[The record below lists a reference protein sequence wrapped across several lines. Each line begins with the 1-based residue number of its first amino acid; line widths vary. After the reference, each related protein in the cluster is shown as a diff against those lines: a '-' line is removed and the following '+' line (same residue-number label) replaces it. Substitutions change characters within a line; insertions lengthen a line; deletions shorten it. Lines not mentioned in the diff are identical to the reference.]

1 VRIVLLGPPG
11 AGKGT
16 QARRLEEHL
25 GLPIIATGDIFRE
38 HVSQDS
44 ELGREARSYM
54 DNGELVPDDIVV
66 RMVLDRLSQPDALNG
81 FILDG
86 FPRTVPQAQALENAL
101 AEEGRP
107 LSAALKFNID
117 DEVAVKRLA
126 NRWTC
131 SNCRRI
137 YNAEFKPP
145 RSPGECD
152 VCGGVLIRRDDDD
165 EVTVRRR
172 LDIYRKE
179 TEPLEFYFWERGL
192 LREIDAEGSADDVE
206 ARTAEEISDLAEP
219 SS

>member
-1 VRIVLLGPPG
+1 MDR
-11 AGKGT
+11 
-16 QARRLEEHL
+16 
-25 GLPIIATGDIFRE
+25 GD
-38 HVSQDS
+38 
-44 ELGREARSYM
+44 
-54 DNGELVPDDIVV
+54 LVPDEVIIGVIAERVESDEAA
-66 RMVLDRLSQPDALNG
+66 DG

-86 FPRTVPQAQALENAL
+86 FPRTVPQAQALENSL

-145 RSPGECD
+145 RTPGECD

-206 ARTAEEISDLAEP
+206 ARTAEEISDLKEP

>member
-1 VRIVLLGPPG
+1 MRIVLLGPPG

-38 HVSQDS
+38 HVWQDS

-66 RMVLDRLSQPDALNG
+66 RMVLDRLSQPDAVNG

-137 YNAEFKPP
+137 YNAEFKRP
-145 RSPGECD
+145 RTPGECD

-192 LREIDAEGSADDVE
+192 LREIDAEGSADEVE

>member
-1 VRIVLLGPPG
+1 MRIVLLGPPG

-145 RSPGECD
+145 RSPWECD

>member
-1 VRIVLLGPPG
+1 MRIVLLGPPG

-66 RMVLDRLSQPDALNG
+66 RMVLDRLSQPDAVNG

-137 YNAEFKPP
+137 YNAEFKRP
-145 RSPGECD
+145 RTPGECD

>member
-1 VRIVLLGPPG
+1 MRIVLLGPPG

-145 RSPGECD
+145 RTQGECD

-172 LDIYRKE
+172 LDVYRKE

-206 ARTAEEISDLAEP
+206 ERTREEISDLAEP

>member
-16 QARRLEEHL
+16 QARRLEERL

-137 YNAEFKPP
+137 YNAEFKRP
-145 RSPGECD
+145 RTPGECD

>member
-66 RMVLDRLSQPDALNG
+66 RMVLDRLSQSDALNG

-131 SNCRRI
+131 SSCRRI
-137 YNAEFKPP
+137 YNAEYKRP
-145 RSPGECD
+145 RKPGECD
-152 VCGGVLIRRDDDD
+152 VCGGVLNRRDDDD

-206 ARTAEEISDLAEP
+206 ARTAEEISDLTEP